1 MNGEHSHPLITE
13 RRRPGE
19 FKALMAKQM
28 ANKNLEQFD

>member
-19 FKALMAKQM
+19 FKALMAKQS
-28 ANKNLEQFD
+28 ANK